1 MATASESTRDPSPVR
16 QGVAATLRLLGFLP
30 LAFFIAH
37 LSFYWRNGG
46 MENMLWMCN
55 VANFMLAAGLFL
67 GVRWMIRVAVLWLI
81 PGLPLWLYYVAVN
94 GGWLVTSFFTHI
106 GGLIVGLLALYEIGS
121 GRWTWLHGFVLFLI
135 VQQLSRTFT
144 LPQSNVNAA
153 HIVDPAWAGVFISY
167 WSYWLAT
174 TLAVASVLW
183 VLGLILLKLFPPHY
197 SRPSATPSRLEGEIR
212 T

>member
-1 MATASESTRDPSPVR
+1 MATASESTRDPSHVVR
-16 QGVAATLRLLGFLP
+16 QDVATTLRLLGFLP

-55 VANFMLAAGLFL
+55 VANLALAAGLFL

-106 GGLIVGLLALYEIGS
+106 GGLIVGLLALYKIGG
-121 GRWTWLHGFVLFLI
+121 GRRTWLHGFALFLI

-144 LPQSNVNAA
+144 VPQANVNIA
-153 HIVDPAWAGVFISY
+153 HIVDPAWAGVFSSY
-167 WSYWLAT
+167 WWYWLAT
-174 TLAVASVLW
+174 TLTVAAVLW
-183 VLGLILLKLFPPHY
+183 VLGLILLKLFPSRY
-197 SRPSATPSRLEGEIR
+197 SGSSAIPGRLEGEL
-212 T
+212 

>member
-1 MATASESTRDPSPVR
+1 MATVSESTRDRSPQVR
-16 QGVAATLRLLGFLP
+16 QDIAIKLRLLGFLP

-55 VANFMLAAGLFL
+55 VANLVLAAGLFL
-67 GVRWMIRVAVLWLI
+67 GVRWMIRVAALWLI

-106 GGLIVGLLALYEIGS
+106 GGLIVGLLALYKIGS
-121 GRWTWLHGFVLFLI
+121 GRWTWLHGFVLFLM

-144 LPQSNVNAA
+144 LPQSNVNVA
-153 HIVDPAWAGVFISY
+153 HSVDPSLEGVFSKY
-167 WSYWLAT
+167 RWYWLAT
-174 TLAVASVLW
+174 TLTVAAVLW
-183 VLGLILLKLFPPHY
+183 VLGLILLKLFPPRY
-197 SRPSATPSRLEGEIR
+197 PRPSAHAAD
-212 T
+212 